1 MKKFLSLVLALVMTM
16 SLVTVSAGAK
26 DFTDSSKIQY
36 NEAIDVMSAIGVID
50 GYADGSFNPSTTL
63 TRGAAAKII
72 CNLLL
77 GPTTANALVADAAP
91 YKDVPVNHT
100 FAGYIAYCQK
110 EGIISGY
117 ADGTFRPA
125 GTLTGYAFMK
135 MLLGA
140 LGYDAMIEGYT
151 GANWSINVAK
161 RALNIGLADNL
172 VNDFNGVKAVTRE
185 EACLYGFNM
194 IQADMVEYDKKSTI
208 TVGDIVITDNSTA
221 KSRTWN
227 SQNTADG
234 NIGGIYNA
242 SGVFVGDGIVQFAEE
257 YFNKLEKIDGNVDAF
272 SRPSTQWLYKGD
284 EVGTYADKADYTY
297 YKSVKLSDIYVD
309 LKMNTK
315 CANAVTEIY
324 VNGDPATRGTDSW
337 EVSKS
342 NDAKLKDID
351 SKIGDGTI
359 VEVFRDKNT
368 NKVTIAA
375 MSVYAGS
382 ISNVKSATAKKDA
395 YVVVEP
401 STKYPAGFTS
411 NNHDEFETAEFAED
425 DVVAYTYSDKDDAI
439 KTMVKLE
446 PTTGEL
452 TKRVVGKSVTLG
464 DKTYK
469 YAKEC
474 GYESGLNEANLKNKN
489 EYNVYLDA
497 NGYALYIE
505 EAAFSVTSY
514 ALVEKISDEKLFD
527 GDNDSIVND
536 HAAELKASMI
546 GYQSIG
552 GSSTWDGNK
561 AKLLFTDGTE
571 KIVSLDD
578 NYAADKGMRPGD
590 IVRYKVVNGE
600 YKLIAVKTANQK
612 QSTSANFAINNKV
625 VTGSNFTGINTDS
638 KTVFVVNKSND
649 YTVYTGIKNAPTVAS
664 GVAYGYVNSDNVAQ
678 VVFVV
683 AGTVTGSSKDVTFVA
698 APSVSKLVVE
708 NDGSDYYQYNAIVK
722 GEITTIMV
730 EKNATI
736 NNVSGVYV
744 AAGSGLGTLA
754 AGEGDLEDSFFY
766 NDFTDDG
773 DGVITMTRFDG
784 SDVAT
789 HFAKGV
795 KKMSA
800 DEIKLNTAGTASIQ
814 SVASNVKVYLVN
826 TDGDISAIT
835 MADVKTDSTNWAYY
849 TMEDGEITNLVIQ
862 ETK

>member
-50 GYADGSFNPSTTL
+50 GYAEGDFRPSTTL

-91 YKDVPVNHT
+91 YKDVPTNHT

-117 ADGTFRPA
+117 ADGTFKPA
-125 GTLTGYAFMK
+125 NTLTGYAFMK

-140 LGYDAMIEGYT
+140 LGYDSKIEGYT

-161 RALNIGLADNL
+161 RALNIGLADDL

-194 IQADMVEYDKKSTI
+194 IQADMVEYEKKSTI
-208 TVGDIVITDNSTA
+208 TVGDITITDNSTA
-221 KSRTWN
+221 KSRKWE

-234 NIGGIYNA
+234 NIYN
-242 SGVFVGDGIVQFAEE
+242 DRIVQFAEE
-257 YFNKLEKIDGNVDAF
+257 YFNKLEKNDGNVDAF
-272 SRPSTQWLYKGD
+272 SRPSTQWLYKGE
-284 EVGTYADKADYTY
+284 EVGTYADKADHTY

-309 LKMNTK
+309 LKMTSK
-315 CANAVTEIY
+315 CAAADTEIY
-324 VNGDPATRGTDSW
+324 VNGDPATRGVDSW

-368 NKVTIAA
+368 NDVTIAA
-375 MSVYAGS
+375 MSVYAGT

-401 STKYPAGFTS
+401 SSKYPAGFTS

-425 DVVAYTYSDKDDAI
+425 DVVAYTYSDKDDEI

-469 YAKEC
+469 YAKGC

-497 NGYALYIE
+497 NGYVLYIE

-514 ALVEKISDEKLFD
+514 ALIEKISDEKKFD
-527 GDNDSIVND
+527 GDNDNTVAGN
-536 HAAELKASMI
+536 AAQLKSSGI
-546 GYQSIG
+546 GYESIN

-590 IVRYKVVNGE
+590 IVRFKVVDGE

-612 QSTSANFAINNKV
+612 QSTSADFAVNKKV
-625 VTGSNFTGINTDS
+625 VSGTGFSSVNTDS
-638 KTVFVVNKSND
+638 KTVFVVNKSGD

-664 GVAYGYVNSDNVAQ
+664 GVAYGYVNNDRVAQ

-708 NDGSDYYQYNAIVK
+708 NDGADYYQYNAIVK

-730 EKNATI
+730 EKTTAL
-736 NNVSGVYV
+736 SG
-744 AAGSGLGTLA
+744 AHGSGIGTLA
-754 AGEGDLEDSFFY
+754 AGEGDKEDSFFY

-773 DGVITMTRFDG
+773 DGVITSVKFTG
-784 SDVAT
+784 SDVTT

-800 DEIKLNTAGTASIQ
+800 DEIKLNTAPRMTATIQ

-826 TDGDISAIT
+826 TDGDITAIT

-849 TMEDGEITNLVIQ
+849 TMEDGEITNLIIQ
-862 ETK
+862 ETKD